1 MNAATALHPGITLK
15 SYLARLIWLCVSPLL
30 LLALWLAYDSVRSS
44 LAQRDRQAA
53 NLAHNV
59 AVAIDQHLEARMRA
73 LNLLAVS
80 PLLDNPARWG
90 DLYQEGRGFY
100 ASFGSHVILAD
111 VGTEVGTPMR
121 MLFNTRVPF
130 GAVLPPLPR
139 PQGHAAAPI
148 AVATLQPAVGD
159 SFVGPVAK
167 TPLVAIAVPAVRAGK
182 AVFVLVTTFETRQFQ
197 DRLDLFALPAG
208 WALSLRDGRGD
219 DIARRAPAGFDAAR
233 EVDPDA
239 RFVVPS
245 AVSHWSVVLEIPRS
259 LHRAPLLGNGLALGL
274 ALLLATLLGLLGG
287 RAASRRLGR
296 AVASLA
302 EGSATDAA
310 ATHIREI
317 SAARQRLDQAA
328 AGLRA
333 SEERFRRLFRE
344 APVPLC
350 FVSKDGVLQDRNRRF
365 VQLFGYTQTEVATLA
380 EWWLRAYPDADYR
393 AWVMATWNAAVAR
406 AAASGNDIEPIEYRV
421 TCLDGSRRTVLIS
434 GIALGEDFLATFF
447 DLTERKRAEQELQEV
462 QAVTLALQQHAR
474 LAALNQMQDA
484 NTARERAE
492 AAEAEIRRLN
502 ADLERRVFE
511 RTAELAAANRE
522 LDSFAY
528 AVSHDLRAPLRAM
541 SGFSLAL
548 LEDFGDRLD
557 GEARNYLD
565 RIGLASRK
573 MGELI
578 DGMLALS
585 RSTRGELRRDPV
597 DLSEMAQRLLD
608 ELARNEPERQVR
620 VEVASAVKTR
630 GDARMLESV
639 LANLLGNAWK
649 YTARTAAPR
658 IRFYAEERDDGRWFC
673 IADNGAGFDMA
684 LAGRLFQPFQRLHRQ
699 DEFAGIGIGLATV
712 QRIVLR
718 HGGRIQAHGEP
729 GQGATFCFSLNNA
742 ATESVTSNEPSPET

>member
-1 MNAATALHPGITLK
+1 MNVATALRPGITLK
-15 SYLARLIWLCVSPLL
+15 SYLARLIWLCLSPLL

-44 LAQRDRQAA
+44 LAQRDQQAA
-53 NLAHNV
+53 NLARNV
-59 AVAIDQHLEARMRA
+59 AVAIDQYMEARMRA
-73 LNLLAVS
+73 LNLLALS

-90 DLYQEGRGFY
+90 DLYQEGRGFH

-111 VGTEVGTPMR
+111 VGSAGTPMR

-130 GAVLPPLPR
+130 GAALPPLPR
-139 PQGHAAAPI
+139 PLGHAAAPL
-148 AVATLQPAVGD
+148 AVATLHPAVGD

-167 TPLVAIAVPAVRAGK
+167 APLVAIAVPAVRDGK

-219 DIARRAPAGFDAAR
+219 VIARRTPAGFDAAR

-245 AVSHWSVVLEIPRS
+245 AISHWSVVLEIPRR
-259 LHRAPLLGNGLALGL
+259 LHRAPLFGNGLGLGL
-274 ALLLATLLGLLGG
+274 ALLVATLLGLLGG
-287 RAASRRLGR
+287 RTASRRLSR
-296 AVASLA
+296 AVAALA
-302 EGSATDAA
+302 EGSAPDAA
-310 ATHIREI
+310 ATDISEI
-317 SAARQRLDQAA
+317 SAARQRLDMAA
-328 AGLRA
+328 AELRA

-350 FVSKDGVLQDRNRRF
+350 FVNKDGVLQDRNLRF

-380 EWWLRAYPDADYR
+380 EWWLRAYPDAEYR
-393 AWVMATWNAAVAR
+393 AWVVATWNAAVAR
-406 AAASGNDIEPIEYRV
+406 AAASGSDIEPIEYQV
-421 TCLDGSRRTVLIS
+421 TCKDGSQRSVLIS
-434 GIALGEDFLATFF
+434 GITIGEDFLATFF
-447 DLTERKRAEQELQEV
+447 DLTERKRAEQVLQEV

-511 RTAELAAANRE
+511 RTAELAAANQE

-541 SGFSLAL
+541 SGFSQAL
-548 LEDFGDRLD
+548 VEDFGDRLD
-557 GEARNYLD
+557 GDAHNYLD
-565 RIGLASRK
+565 QIGLASRK

-578 DGMLALS
+578 DGILALS

-684 LAGRLFQPFQRLHRQ
+684 HAGRLFLPFQRLHRQ

-712 QRIVLR
+712 QRIVQR
-718 HGGRIQAHGEP
+718 HGGRIQAHGAL
-729 GQGATFCFSLNNA
+729 GQGAMFCFSLNDA
-742 ATESVTSNEPSPET
+742 ATESAANQG